1 MALDFV
7 VLAYFGPETVLPM
20 TSVIAT
26 VVGVFMMFG
35 RNTLR
40 FLFRWRRG
48 GAGGATKAAGSAPA
62 PHFAVKEREPSSSP
76 RR

>member
-1 MALDFV
+1 MVSLYV
-7 VLAYFGPETVLPM
+7 VFAYFGPETVLPM

-35 RNTLR
+35 RTTLR
-40 FLFRWRRG
+40 VLFRWRRQEKE
-48 GAGGATKAAGSAPA
+48 TPRPAGSPPT
-62 PHFAVKEREPSSSP
+62 PHFAAKERERDTAS